1 MNPHQIPWNAFVF
14 LHHRL
19 VTSPS
24 WRLSLAHA
32 DLPPQESTKGQLG
45 IDRGLRFHEDLE
57 RGLGDLVRPERP
69 RLEIHCIFFWSF
81 LLGRCAKNHMMIMM
95 VVYWVIWCGFLR
107 KCVFA
112 MLRCCLLHGCFSWF
126 SHATSKKTLKEWGGT
141 HSKTTLS
148 EGWNHG
154 CSMAPMQR
162 CSWGLQRM
170 VLALKKWG
178 LVLQQSTSTIDP
190 FFDIFLV
197 I

>member
-1 MNPHQIPWNAFVF
+1 MCKKPHDDYDGCILSYMV
-14 LHHRL
+14 
-19 VTSPS
+19 
-24 WRLSLAHA
+24 RLSAKMCFCNASLLFVAWLFFMVFPC
-32 DLPPQESTKGQLG
+32 DLQ
-45 IDRGLRFHEDLE
+45 
-57 RGLGDLVRPERP
+57 
-69 RLEIHCIFFWSF
+69 
-81 LLGRCAKNHMMIMM
+81 
-95 VVYWVIWCGFLR
+95 
-107 KCVFA
+107 
-112 MLRCCLLHGCFSWF
+112 
-126 SHATSKKTLKEWGGT
+126 KTLKEWGGT